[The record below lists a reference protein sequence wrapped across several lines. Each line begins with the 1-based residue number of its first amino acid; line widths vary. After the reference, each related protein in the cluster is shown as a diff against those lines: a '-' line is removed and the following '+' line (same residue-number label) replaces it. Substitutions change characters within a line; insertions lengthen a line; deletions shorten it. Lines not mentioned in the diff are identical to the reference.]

1 MCVQAPQKLQAKPQ
15 ATRVCGLKLLLEAAG
30 TASGMTWC
38 ACAQALQKLQA
49 QRDAAAAKIDAF
61 MSEWEELEQLLS
73 E

>member
-1 MCVQAPQKLQAKPQ
+1 
-15 ATRVCGLKLLLEAAG
+15 
-30 TASGMTWC
+30 MTWC

-49 QRDAAAAKIDAF
+49 QRDAAAAKFDAF